1 MPGTTPDPRQPNSR
15 KADHNRRL
23 PFALLMLGIAC
34 GSPAHAADS
43 GDCIIEPQRVVEL
56 GSPMIRLT
64 EEGDAATGKRKQQLL
79 AMTKEDLERAA
90 ANAALGR
97 TQAEAELQTA
107 IANRDESRRRL
118 TKAEE
123 ANRNDAGS
131 VEALAQA
138 KADFEKAQQDLVKAR
153 EKKRMWSHQLQLAR
167 SQLLLRRFAGS
178 TSETQAGSTANPLRV
193 EVAVPAA
200 SQKDI
205 KPGMLATVYPERPN
219 MSEQAAKVVAVD
231 RVVDPVSKTFRV
243 RLELPNTANTLPA
256 GMRCKVALGDQMI
269 GGPFPSVMAASAPEA
284 EAVTEAALAK
294 TEAPA
299 PTAPAAPMVVASA
312 PAAAT
317 PAAATAPAP
326 AAAAP
331 AKPTAAPAAPAAPAA
346 APTAPAAAPTKA
358 AAAPAPAAAKPASQP
373 AATPAPSD
381 DGILA
386 AIEFWLAAWGKQ
398 DFKNYV
404 AAYTADFKGNLA
416 SRDAWLEQRKARLSK
431 PGSIEIRITEPK
443 IERLAENKV
452 RARFVQQYRSA
463 GYNDETRKTLEF
475 VFEGGKWLIKEEKA
489 GE

>member
-1 MPGTTPDPRQPNSR
+1 MPGTTLDPRQPNSR
-15 KADHNRRL
+15 KADHNLRL
-23 PFALLMLGIAC
+23 TSALLMVGLAC
-34 GSPAHAADS
+34 GLPAQAAEPA
-43 GDCIIEPQRVVEL
+43 DCIIEPQRIVEL

-64 EEGDAATGKRKQQLL
+64 EEGDAATGKRKPRLL

-107 IANRDESRRRL
+107 IANRDEGRRRL
-118 TKAEE
+118 TRAEE

-131 VEALAQA
+131 VEALARA
-138 KADFEKAQQDLVKAR
+138 KADFEKAQQDLMKAR

-178 TSETQAGSTANPLRV
+178 TSETQADSTASPLRV

-200 SQKDI
+200 NQKDI

-219 MSEQAAKVVAVD
+219 MSEQTAKVVAVD

-243 RLELPNTANTLPA
+243 RMELPNTANTLPA

-269 GGPFPSVMAASAPEA
+269 GGPFPSVMAASAPDAQAAA
-284 EAVTEAALAK
+284 EAAPATA
-294 TEAPA
+294 EAPVPA
-299 PTAPAAPMVVASA
+299 APAAPMVVASA
-312 PAAAT
+312 PAAAAPAPT
-317 PAAATAPAP
+317 KPAAAPVAPA
-326 AAAAP
+326 
-331 AKPTAAPAAPAAPAA
+331 AAPAAPTA
-346 APTAPAAAPTKA
+346 APT
-358 AAAPAPAAAKPASQP
+358 PAAAKPAPQP
-373 AATPAPSD
+373 AAKPAPSD
-381 DGILA
+381 DSILA
-386 AIEFWLAAWGKQ
+386 AIESWLAAWGKQ

-416 SRDAWLEQRKARLSK
+416 SRDAWVEQRKARLSK
-431 PGSIEIRITEPK
+431 PGSIEIRVTEPK

-463 GYNDETRKTLEF
+463 GYNDETRKTLEL
-475 VFEGGKWLIKEEKA
+475 VLEGGKWLIKEEKA

>member
-1 MPGTTPDPRQPNSR
+1 MPGTTLDPRQRNSR
-15 KADHNRRL
+15 KADHSRRL
-23 PFALLMLGIAC
+23 PFALLTLGIAC
-34 GSPAHAADS
+34 AFPSHGADS

-56 GSPMIRLT
+56 GSPMITLA
-64 EEGDAATGKRKQQLL
+64 EERPAATGTRKQLLL
-79 AMTKEDLERAA
+79 AITKEDLERAA
-90 ANAALGR
+90 ANAAWGR

-123 ANRNDAGS
+123 ASRNDPAS

-138 KADFEKAQQDLVKAR
+138 KAEFEKTQQDLAKAR
-153 EKKRMWSHQLQLAR
+153 DKKRLWSHQLQLAR
-167 SQLLLRRFAGS
+167 SQLLLRRFAGA
-178 TSETQAGSTANPLRV
+178 TGETKAGSSVNPLRV

-200 SQKDI
+200 SHKDI

-231 RVVDPVSKTFRV
+231 RAVDPVSKTFRV

-269 GGPFPSVMAASAPEA
+269 GGPFPSVMAASTPDTQAAAETAPA
-284 EAVTEAALAK
+284 TA
-294 TEAPA
+294 EAPA
-299 PTAPAAPMVVASA
+299 PAAPTAPIVVASA
-312 PAAAT
+312 PAA
-317 PAAATAPAP
+317 PAP
-326 AAAAP
+326 AVA
-331 AKPTAAPAAPAAPAA
+331 AAPAAPPAPAGDAAPA
-346 APTAPAAAPTKA
+346 TAR
-358 AAAPAPAAAKPASQP
+358 PAPQPAAKPL
-373 AATPAPSD
+373 PSD
-381 DGILA
+381 DSILA
-386 AIEFWLAAWGKQ
+386 AIESWLTAWGKQ

-404 AAYTADFKGNLA
+404 AAYTADFKGTLA
-416 SRDAWLEQRKARLSK
+416 SHDAWIEQRKARLSK

-443 IERLAENKV
+443 IERLAENRA

-463 GYNDETRKTLEF
+463 GYNDETRKTLEL